1 MTQFI
6 VLLAIA
12 LAVVAALIPT
22 RGSRRAPIAPRTQ
35 VRPALLRHPIRPALP
50 AAIQAIIQDGL
61 LEAAFEQALVP
72 QFLYPAAAEVAP
84 VAGNVGQRVTRTRT
98 GLLTPKT
105 TAITG
110 SDPTASTI
118 SVEQYSGVLD
128 QYGDSIDTNM
138 LGSATAQARL
148 FTRNVQTLAIGA
160 GQSLNRIARDR
171 LYSVYAGGRTWV
183 RTADGASNTTVDV
196 QSVDGFETVIVN
208 GVPTAV
214 SGTNPLNITINGV
227 ANTVT
232 GVDRA
237 NRRLTL
243 GTATTDTAGHAVVAA
258 NAPVSIRPNAR
269 ATARDITTGD
279 VASLG
284 LFHDAVARLRAM
296 NVPTMPDGTYHA
308 HIDSVTNR
316 QLLNDSEFRQMFQG
330 LGESTSQI
338 RQGLIGTVGNVTFY
352 LNIEAPTV
360 TGDGQTNIVRRPIVL
375 GDEPLVNMPL
385 ENQGQLL
392 DGTGV
397 EDVPGISLAQAIPG
411 VDGTEV
417 VFIVRPPQDRLQQ
430 VVSASWAWTGD
441 FCVPTD
447 STTGDAAIAK
457 RAVVIEHL

>member
-1 MTQFI
+1 MNPTRPRTG
-6 VLLAIA
+6 
-12 LAVVAALIPT
+12 VAAT
-22 RGSRRAPIAPRTQ
+22 
-35 VRPALLRHPIRPALP
+35 LLRHPIRPVLP

-61 LEAAFEQALVP
+61 LEAAFENALQP
-72 QFLYPAAAEVAP
+72 QFLYPAAASVDP
-84 VAGNVGQRVTRTRT
+84 VAGQVGQRITKTRT

-110 SDPTASTI
+110 SDPTASTY

-138 LGSATAQARL
+138 LGSAVAQARL
-148 FTRNVQTLAIGA
+148 FTRNVQTLAVGA

-171 LYSVYAGGRTWV
+171 LYAVYAGGRTWT
-183 RTADGASNTTVDV
+183 RTTDGVSNTSLDV
-196 QSVDGFETVIVN
+196 QSVDGFETVLVN

-214 SGTNPLNITINGV
+214 SAGNPLNITINGV
-227 ANTVT
+227 ANTVV

-243 GTATTDTAGHAVVAA
+243 GTATTDTQGHAVVAA

-269 ATARDITTGD
+269 ATAFNLTTGD
-279 VASLG
+279 TAAMG
-284 LFHDAVARLRAM
+284 LFHDAVARLRTM

-308 HIDSVTNR
+308 HIDAVTNR
-316 QLLNDSEFRQMFQG
+316 QLLADTEFRQMFQG
-330 LGESTSQI
+330 LGESASQI
-338 RQGLIGTVGNVTFY
+338 RQGLIGTVGSVTFF

-360 TGDGQTNIVRRPIVL
+360 TGDGQSNTVRRPIVI

-385 ENQGQLL
+385 EGQGQLL
-392 DGTGV
+392 DGTGI

-411 VDGTEV
+411 IDGTEV

-457 RAVVIEHL
+457 RAVVIEHI